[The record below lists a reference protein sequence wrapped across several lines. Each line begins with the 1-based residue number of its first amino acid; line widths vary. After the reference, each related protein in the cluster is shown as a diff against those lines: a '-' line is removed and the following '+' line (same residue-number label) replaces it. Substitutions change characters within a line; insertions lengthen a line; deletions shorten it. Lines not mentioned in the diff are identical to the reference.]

1 MQVAAQGKF
10 NLNRTSYW
18 TGMGLLT
25 FCFIVGFLAA
35 VGQTFAD
42 DLSDIQSASQQN
54 QDAAALTITA
64 KPGVQ
69 LPLNAIF
76 TDSEGRQVHLG
87 DYFHKGRPVI
97 LDFIFFRCPGVCP
110 YVQQS
115 LANDINKMS
124 GVIGKDYEVV
134 TISFDPTDTS
144 TAAAEKKASYVAQ
157 TNNKQEVAAH
167 WHILTGDQKNIT
179 VVTAAAGF
187 HYIFYQ
193 AFGMYNHPA
202 GIYVCTPEGRV
213 SNVFEG
219 LDYDSTNLNLA
230 LVQAGDDRITNIFD
244 QVLLFCCS
252 FDPQTG
258 KYTPIALRVM
268 SLAGVAVIIG
278 LSSII
283 GSLFYWEYKH
293 RGRVSL
299 GAQA

>member
-97 LDFIFFRCPGVCP
+97 LDFIF
-110 YVQQS
+110 S
-115 LANDINKMS
+115 A
-124 GVIGKDYEVV
+124 
-134 TISFDPTDTS
+134 
-144 TAAAEKKASYVAQ
+144 
-157 TNNKQEVAAH
+157 
-167 WHILTGDQKNIT
+167 
-179 VVTAAAGF
+179 
-187 HYIFYQ
+187 
-193 AFGMYNHPA
+193 
-202 GIYVCTPEGRV
+202 
-213 SNVFEG
+213 
-219 LDYDSTNLNLA
+219 A
-230 LVQAGDDRITNIFD
+230 LVCVHT
-244 QVLLFCCS
+244 CS
-252 FDPQTG
+252 
-258 KYTPIALRVM
+258 R
-268 SLAGVAVIIG
+268 
-278 LSSII
+278 
-283 GSLFYWEYKH
+283 
-293 RGRVSL
+293 
-299 GAQA
+299 